1 MEPLTLGL
9 TGVVVFCLLLLIGIH
24 VAIAMGLVGVLGT
37 FLIIGVQ
44 PTTNLLATTVLEY
57 GTMYSLI
64 VIPLF
69 ITMGLFATEA
79 GITRELYT
87 TICMWFGR
95 IKGAL
100 AISTVGACTV
110 FGAMSGSSIATA
122 IVFAK
127 VSAPE
132 MIRHGYDKK
141 FSYAL
146 CAASGALG
154 MMIPPSILAVIY
166 GVLVE
171 ESIGKVLIGG
181 IGPGLVLAMCLSI
194 GVILLLY
201 MYPRLGP
208 PTDQIKANWKEK
220 FASIPKLWAIFIIVI
235 IVIGGIYTGLFTVTE
250 AAGIANFV
258 LLVIFL
264 SVNRFSR
271 KAFNTLG
278 VVCKESISLTA
289 MIFIILCLAQLFS
302 RFMVLSGI
310 SDAFTKFVIDFH
322 LSPLGFLIA
331 TGILYLILGCLIDSI
346 SILMLTVPLLL
357 PIVKSFHI
365 DPIYF
370 GVVMILNTQ
379 IGLITPPV
387 GINIYVVKGIAG
399 PDVDLVG
406 LFKAAFPLF
415 IFEVVAWVICLW
427 LPPITTWLPYTM
439 MGK

>member
-9 TGVVVFCLLLLIGIH
+9 IGVLAFCILLLLGIH
-24 VAIAMGLVGVLGT
+24 VAIAMGIVGVSGMI
-37 FLIIGVQ
+37 LIIGLE
-44 PTTNLLATTVLEY
+44 PTINLLATTVLEY

-64 VIPLF
+64 VVPLF
-69 ITMGLFATEA
+69 ITMGLFATET
-79 GITRELYT
+79 GITRDLYN
-87 TICMWFGR
+87 IISMWFGR

-100 AISTVGACTV
+100 AISTIGACTI
-110 FGAMSGSSIATA
+110 FGAMTGSSIATA

-132 MIRHGYDKK
+132 MIRHGYNKQL
-141 FSYAL
+141 SYAL

-181 IGPGLVLAMCLSI
+181 IGPGLTLAICLSL
-194 GVILLLY
+194 GVVLLLY
-201 MYPRLGP
+201 ATEGIR
-208 PTDQIKANWKEK
+208 ASWKEK
-220 FASIPKLWAIFIIVI
+220 FASMPKLWPIFIIII
-235 IVIGGIYTGLFTVTE
+235 IVIGGIYTGVFTVTE

-258 LLVIFL
+258 LLALYF
-264 SVNRFSR
+264 SFNRFS
-271 KAFNTLG
+271 KKSLNTMAIIF
-278 VVCKESISLTA
+278 KESISLTA
-289 MIFIILCLAQLFS
+289 MIFSIFCLAQIFS

-310 SDAFTKFVIDFH
+310 SDAFTKLVISSN
-322 LSPLGFLIA
+322 LSPLVFVIA
-331 TGILYLILGCLIDSI
+331 TGVLYLILGCLIDSI

-357 PIVKSFHI
+357 PIVKTLDI
-365 DPIYF
+365 DLIWF
-370 GVVMILNTQ
+370 GVIMILNTQ

-399 PDVDLVG
+399 PDVDLVS
-406 LFKAAFPLF
+406 LFRAAMPLF
-415 IFEVVAWVICLW
+415 IFEVVALAICVII
-427 LPPITTWLPYTM
+427 PPITTWLPYTM

>member
-9 TGVVVFCLLLLIGIH
+9 IGVLAFCILLLLGIH
-24 VAIAMGLVGVLGT
+24 VAIAMGIVGVSGMI
-37 FLIIGVQ
+37 LIIGLE
-44 PTTNLLATTVLEY
+44 PTINLLATTVLEY

-64 VIPLF
+64 VVPLF
-69 ITMGLFATEA
+69 ITMGLFATET
-79 GITRELYT
+79 GITRDLYN
-87 TICMWFGR
+87 IISIWFGR

-100 AISTVGACTV
+100 AISTIGACTI
-110 FGAMSGSSIATA
+110 FGAMTGSSIATA

-132 MIRHGYDKK
+132 MIRHGYNKQL
-141 FSYAL
+141 SYAL

-181 IGPGLVLAMCLSI
+181 IGPGLTLAICLSL
-194 GVILLLY
+194 GVVLLLY
-201 MYPRLGP
+201 ARPSLGP
-208 PTDQIKANWKEK
+208 PTEGIRAGWKEK
-220 FASIPKLWAIFIIVI
+220 FVSMPKLWPIFIIII
-235 IVIGGIYTGLFTVTE
+235 IVIGGIYTGVFTVTE

-258 LLVIFL
+258 LLALYF
-264 SVNRFSR
+264 SFNRFS
-271 KAFNTLG
+271 KKSLNTMAIIF
-278 VVCKESISLTA
+278 KESISLTA
-289 MIFIILCLAQLFS
+289 MIFSIFCLAQIFS

-310 SDAFTKFVIDFH
+310 SDAFTKLVISSN
-322 LSPLGFLIA
+322 LSPLVFVIA
-331 TGILYLILGCLIDSI
+331 TGVLYLILGCLIDSI

-357 PIVKSFHI
+357 PIVKTLDI
-365 DPIYF
+365 DLIWF
-370 GVVMILNTQ
+370 GVIMILNTQ

-399 PDVDLVG
+399 PDVDLVS
-406 LFKAAFPLF
+406 LFRAAFPLF
-415 IFEVVAWVICLW
+415 IFEVVALAICVII
-427 LPPITTWLPYTM
+427 PPITTWLPYTM

>member
-9 TGVVVFCLLLLIGIH
+9 IGVLVFCVLLLLGIH
-24 VAIAMGLVGVLGT
+24 VAIAMGVVGVSGMFVILG
-37 FLIIGVQ
+37 LQ
-44 PTTNLLATTVLEY
+44 PTINLLATTLLEY

-79 GITRELYT
+79 GITRDLYN
-87 TICMWFGR
+87 IISMWFGR

-100 AISTVGACTV
+100 AISTVGACTI
-110 FGAMSGSSIATA
+110 FGAMTGSSIATA
-122 IVFAK
+122 VVFAK

-132 MIRHGYDKK
+132 MIRYGYNKQL
-141 FSYAL
+141 SYAL

-181 IGPGLVLAMCLSI
+181 IGPGLTLAICLSL
-194 GVILLLY
+194 GVVLLLY
-201 MYPRLGP
+201 ARPSLGP
-208 PTDQIKANWKEK
+208 QAEGIGASWKEK
-220 FASIPKLWAIFIIVI
+220 FVSIPKLWPILIIVV
-235 IVIGGIYTGLFTVTE
+235 IVIGGIYSGVFTVTE

-258 LLVIFL
+258 LLAFYL
-264 SVNRFSR
+264 SFNRFS
-271 KAFNTLG
+271 KKSLNTL
-278 VVCKESISLTA
+278 VVIFKESISLTA
-289 MIFIILCLAQLFS
+289 MIFIILCLAQIFS

-310 SDAFTKFVIDFH
+310 SDAFTKLVVRLDF
-322 LSPLGFLIA
+322 SALGFVIA

-346 SILMLTVPLLL
+346 SILMLTVPMLL
-357 PIVKSFHI
+357 PIVKALNI
-365 DPIYF
+365 DPIWF

-387 GINIYVVKGIAG
+387 GVNIYVVKGIAG
-399 PDVDLVG
+399 PDVSLVS
-406 LFKAAFPLF
+406 LFRAAFPLF
-415 IFEVVAWVICLW
+415 IFEVVALAVCILI
-427 LPPITTWLPYTM
+427 PSVTTWLPYSM